1 MLRRVLV
8 LVALAALGGCVTVG
22 PNFHQPDAPHVAGY
36 AMAGDAAPTL
46 ALEPHAAP
54 AQWWTAFGSEQINGL
69 VDDALAHNQT
79 LASADAAL
87 ARARANSG
95 AVRGEA
101 RLQLDAHTSV
111 ERQRVNT
118 AAFGI
123 DGFPNPT
130 ISLYSIGAS
139 ASFDFDIF
147 GGQRRRVESAEA
159 QTLAQSA
166 RTDAAYLT
174 LSGDVV
180 MRAIEIAS
188 LREQIAAL
196 EQVSADGQRTL
207 DLTQRAVDAGGS
219 PRSAVV
225 TAQAQLAEDQARLP
239 PLRSQ
244 LAVSRHALSLL
255 MGRAPGEWNA
265 PDIDLATISVPA
277 SVPLSMPSELVRRR
291 PDILA
296 AEARLHVATAD
307 VGVATAAIYPQL
319 RLTPDFT
326 LAALDAS
333 NVFNYES
340 SGWMFG
346 PSLTAPIF
354 HGGALRAQ
362 RRGAEAA
369 LDGALADYKQTV
381 LAAFTQVADLLSA
394 AAQDQALAEAQGR
407 ASQAA
412 DENARLANLAY
423 QDGAG
428 SLLSVLDAQRQ
439 AQRARL
445 GAIDAQAQLRRDLAA
460 LFVAS
465 GADWR
470 RSSAS

>member
-8 LVALAALGGCVTVG
+8 SVALAALGGCVSVG
-22 PNFHQPDAPHVAGY
+22 PNFHQPDAPQVAGY
-36 AMAGDAAPTL
+36 AMEGDAAPTL

-54 AQWWTAFGSEQINGL
+54 AQWWTAFGSQQVNAL

-87 ARARANSG
+87 ARARANANATRG
-95 AVRGEA
+95 AAGP
-101 RLQLDAHTSV
+101 QIDAHASV

-147 GGQRRRVESAEA
+147 GGERRRIESAEA
-159 QTLAQSA
+159 QAQAQSA

-180 MRAIEIAS
+180 TRAIEIAS
-188 LREQIAAL
+188 LRAQITAL

-207 DLTQRAVDAGGS
+207 EMTQRAVDAGGS

-244 LAVSRHALSLL
+244 LAASRHALALL
-255 MGRAPGEWNA
+255 MGRAPGEWTA
-265 PDIDLATISVPA
+265 PDIDLDTIAVPA
-277 SVPLSMPSELVRRR
+277 SVPVSMPSDLVRRR

-296 AEARLHVATAD
+296 AEARLHAATAD
-307 VGVATAAIYPQL
+307 VGVATAALYPQL

-326 LAALDAS
+326 LAALDPS
-333 NVFNYES
+333 NVFNYAS

-354 HGGALRAQ
+354 RGGELRAQ
-362 RRGAEAA
+362 QHGAEAA
-369 LDGALADYKQTV
+369 RDQALADYKQTV
-381 LAAFTQVADLLSA
+381 LSAFTQVADLLNA
-394 AAQDQALAEAQGR
+394 AAQDQALADAQTR

-423 QDGAG
+423 QNGAG

-445 GAIDAQAQLRRDLAA
+445 GLIDAQARLRRDLAA

-470 RSSAS
+470 RSAA